1 MIQLGYGASIV
12 TGGSGFIGSHVAEH
26 LVLKNFDVKVI
37 DNLSSGNLENLKPI
51 QEKSNFTFIKKDLA
65 ETEGFGEIFKD
76 VKDVFHL
83 AAYPEVRTGF
93 DHPEFCFKENIENTF
108 KLLEQIRK
116 SNVETIIFTSSSTVY
131 GEPKQFP
138 TPESYGPLIPI
149 SPYGASKLA
158 CEALLLS
165 YCKTYGI
172 NGRIFRFANII
183 GKRSNHGVIWDF
195 VNKLKLNGRN
205 LEILG
210 DGSQSKSYLHISD
223 CIKSIFFCL
232 TSAKNRTEIF
242 NIGNEDEIDVKSI
255 AKIVCD
261 SMNLS
266 NVNIQ
271 TTGGV
276 DNGRGWIGDVK
287 KMNLDIST
295 VKKMGWT
302 PNLTSSQAV
311 KLTVKEIVQE
321 LELPAIGS

>member
-1 MIQLGYGASIV
+1 MISGTSLV
-12 TGGSGFIGSHVAEH
+12 TGGSGFIGSYIAEQ
-26 LVLKNFDVKVI
+26 LVLKNFDVKVV
-37 DNLSSGNLENLKPI
+37 DNLSSGNFENLKSI
-51 QEKSNFTFIKKDLA
+51 NGKNNFTFLKKDLSD
-65 ETEGFGEIFKD
+65 TEGFSNILKNI
-76 VKDVFHL
+76 KNVFHV

-93 DHPEFCFKENIENTF
+93 DHPEICYKENVENTF

-131 GEPKQFP
+131 GEPTIFP
-138 TPESYGPLIPI
+138 TPENYGPLIPI

-158 CEALLLS
+158 CESLLLS
-165 YCKTYGI
+165 YCHTYGI
-172 NGRIFRFANII
+172 KGRVFRFANII

-195 VNKLKLNGRN
+195 VNKLKKDEKN

-210 DGSQSKSYLHISD
+210 DGSQSKSYLHVND
-223 CIKSIFFCL
+223 CVNSIFSCL
-232 TSAKNRTEIF
+232 RSAKNRTEIF
-242 NIGNEDEIDVKSI
+242 NIGNDDEIDVMSI

-295 VKKMGWT
+295 IKKMGWK

-311 KLTVKEIVQE
+311 ELTAQE
-321 LELPAIGS
+321 LVK